1 MFHRI
6 TVGDM
11 FVLFRIGRSICV
23 IMIPML
29 TVKLMEKSSG
39 MRIVLGLKVHSTW
52 LFSFSCMYMLNSHYL

>member
-11 FVLFRIGRSICV
+11 FVLFRIERLICV
-23 IMIPML
+23 IMILML

-39 MRIVLGLKVHSTW
+39 CGLF
-52 LFSFSCMYMLNSHYL
+52 LD